1 MDKEYKI
8 DSKGIVWVKLINDSD
23 SMNSTHLT
31 IEEIIEMAEELKNG
45 TSTV

>member
-8 DSKGIVWVKLINDSD
+8 DSKNIVWVKLIDDSD

-31 IEEIIEMAEELKNG
+31 VEEIIELAEELSNG
-45 TSTV
+45 K

>member
-8 DSKGIVWVKLINDSD
+8 DSKEIVWVKLIDDSD

-31 IEEIIEMAEELKNG
+31 IEEIIELAEELKNG
-45 TSTV
+45 E